1 MTQKELKLF
10 FKEHLVPKKLYSLKG
25 NHKNRVCMEA
35 SNGGWDVYFSD
46 NKNKIGLMH
55 FTSESDACASMAEEI
70 KKIMQSFYGL
80 TWRNL

>member
-1 MTQKELKLF
+1 
-10 FKEHLVPKKLYSLKG
+10 
-25 NHKNRVCMEA
+25 MEA